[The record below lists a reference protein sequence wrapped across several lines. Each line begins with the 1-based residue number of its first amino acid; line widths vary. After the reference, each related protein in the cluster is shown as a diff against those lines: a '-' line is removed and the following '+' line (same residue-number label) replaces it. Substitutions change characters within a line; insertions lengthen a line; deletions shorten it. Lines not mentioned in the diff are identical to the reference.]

1 MDITQ
6 TTIDD
11 KTSLIKLDGTLNGAS
26 VEAVKRTLQQAV
38 ADGKRQIVL
47 DLAEVPFIDSSGLT
61 ALVSGMKLLNAEE
74 GSLKLAGLQSQA
86 KLLFNLTMFDQIFD
100 IFETPDSALK
110 SFAV

>member
-11 KTSLIKLDGTLNGAS
+11 KTCLIKLDGTLNAAS
-26 VEAVKRTLQQAV
+26 ADSVKETLRQVV

-61 ALVSGMKLLNAEE
+61 ALVSGKRMLNAEE
-74 GSLKLAGLQSQA
+74 GSLKLASLQSQA
-86 KLLFNLTMFDQIFD
+86 KLLFNLTMFDQIFELYD
-100 IFETPDSALK
+100 TPDLALK
-110 SFAV
+110 TFAS